1 MQTEKKHQQQIKNKK
16 METTKNNAEESK
28 NTANTNTQNPM
39 GGFDLNGIMNDPKI
53 MEIIKHLLS
62 GGGAMAGSY
71 FIWIKPLQDKIDA
84 MNDKIKEQDKRIKEL
99 EEEVDSLS
107 EDEDDESGQIKN
119 LKGTGKD
126 YFNVRRKDSQGEI
139 QRKARNVNF

>member
-1 MQTEKKHQQQIKNKK
+1 

-84 MNDKIKEQDKRIKEL
+84 LTTKATEQDKRIKEL
-99 EEEVDSLS
+99 EEEIDSLS
-107 EDEDDESGQIKN
+107 EDEDDEPGQIRN

-126 YFNVRRKDSQGEI
+126 YFNVRRKNSQGETH
-139 QRKARNVNF
+139 QKYRDVKF